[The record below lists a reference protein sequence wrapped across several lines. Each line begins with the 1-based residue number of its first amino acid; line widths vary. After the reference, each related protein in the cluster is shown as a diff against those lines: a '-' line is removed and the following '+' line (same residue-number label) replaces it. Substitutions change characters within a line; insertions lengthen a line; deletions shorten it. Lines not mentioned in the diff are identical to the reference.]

1 MYARIIKNIFNKN
14 ENVGMSKS
22 RKHMRTRL
30 GGTQNQFHITLH
42 KYLHHYKQ
50 NTKRCTYVGF

>member
-42 KYLHHYKQ
+42 KYLHRTTISKIQ
-50 NTKRCTYVGF
+50 SAVLM